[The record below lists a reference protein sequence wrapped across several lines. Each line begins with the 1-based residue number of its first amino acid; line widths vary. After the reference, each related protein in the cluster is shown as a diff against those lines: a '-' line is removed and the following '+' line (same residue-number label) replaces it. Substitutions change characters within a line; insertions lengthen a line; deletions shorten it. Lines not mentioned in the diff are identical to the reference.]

1 MLRRRPNISCVGV
14 RNIRLHLMVFDVAV
28 GTTIGVTFSARGHIQ
43 SIQMPP
49 PTHSLFLLSHSYT
62 LLIEYRR
69 IIAPL

>member
-49 PTHSLFLLSHSYT
+49 PTLSFVAFLYSSD
-62 LLIEYRR
+62 
-69 IIAPL
+69 